1 MFSLTLAK
9 LLQFYLG
16 RAFSHTDSGA
26 IIAVLAIFALK
37 PDMLSFTFLLG
48 HYSLPIVS

>member
-1 MFSLTLAK
+1 MFSLTFAK

-26 IIAVLAIFALK
+26 IIAILAIFALK
-37 PDMLSFTFLLG
+37 PDIFSFALLFG
-48 HYSLPIVS
+48 HYISSIVR